1 MPRARRRG
9 GVETVT
15 PPPPLKNLGEGES
28 IMRASPKSDR
38 NSNSNLYSTSEVNSY
53 WNTSSN
59 INSRD
64 VFAPCGLHPE
74 HAGFAQ

>member
-1 MPRARRRG
+1 
-9 GVETVT
+9 
-15 PPPPLKNLGEGES
+15 
-28 IMRASPKSDR
+28 MRASPKSDR

-64 VFAPCGLHPE
+64 VFAPCGLPPE